1 MSATFVAIDEI
12 CGYTVYKRRRSDMPF
27 EVILLDRLTGDAKL
41 VVAEGARLDYE
52 LKRKY
57 VFDIAAYD
65 CQTGTHADRSV

>member
-1 MSATFVAIDEI
+1 MAIDEI